1 MPILQSRG
9 IGTADGK
16 EREGKSVTEIL
27 LLSIY
32 NRENNKGNKC
42 AN

>member
-1 MPILQSRG
+1 MPILQSRV
-9 IGTADGK
+9 IGTTNGK
-16 EREGKSVTEIL
+16 EKVGKSVTEIL